1 MTNQNANIAQ
11 INYSDFEKVDL
22 RIGKIIEVLDF
33 PEARK
38 PAYKIKVDFGSE
50 IGTKWSSVQAVANYS
65 KTELLNKLV
74 VCVVN
79 FPPKQIGPF
88 KSEVLTTGF
97 PDGKGNCFLTT
108 VNKPAPLGGKLY

>member
-1 MTNQNANIAQ
+1 MTNVIISK

-22 RIGKIIEVLDF
+22 RVGKIIEILDF

-38 PAYKIKVDFGSE
+38 PAYKLKIDFGSE
-50 IGTKWSSVQAVANYS
+50 IGTKWSSAQVVTHYS
-65 KTELLNKLV
+65 KEELLGKLV

-79 FPPKQIGPF
+79 FPTKQIGPF

-108 VNKPAPLGGKLY
+108 VDKPAELGGKMY